1 MSNIKLGTNS
11 TGFKVGSS
19 SVSKIYL
26 GSTSVWE
33 PAPVT
38 YAQSYHITG
47 DLGHPASY
55 SVTGTSTVTASITGA
70 YDGRLWLLINQ
81 TGTLTYTVTASSENG
96 YDGGRLYKTAS
107 SPTSHSPSVLFGY
120 NASLSD
126 LTNVSAGVTG
136 TGTSTGTVSVTQGH
150 YLVLRYFKDEDVNIG
165 TDSITATLTIA

>member
-1 MSNIKLGTNS
+1 MSDIILGTFS
-11 TGFKVGSS
+11 TVFKVGSS

-33 PAPVT
+33 SSGSTPVT
-38 YAQSYHITG
+38 YAADYHVTSG
-47 DLGHPASY
+47 ASY

-96 YDGGRLYKTAS
+96 SDGGRLYRTAS
-107 SPTSHSPSVLFGY
+107 SPTSHSPSGLGY
-120 NASLSD
+120 NTSSISGLTDVSD
-126 LTNVSAGVTG
+126 GVTG

-150 YLVLRYFKDEDVNIG
+150 YLVLRYFKDDSTDSG
-165 TDSITATLTIA
+165 TDSITATLTIT